1 MQNYTIT
8 HTQLTIDGVTVTL
21 DQYRALPTREARSA
35 FADAFI
41 RRLSDLFR
49 EKEEILKQ
57 IRDDAWAAFKEQ
69 TAGVP
74 CELPTHFTKTGK
86 PDRRFRGKP
95 NPAYHRPAQVR
106 DQVIAELSSRVAPIS
121 ATFRW
126 PYQFCDVFSTWEKHV
141 ETPWERFRRLL
152 AGMDWY
158 SHYSDDHSVWARGE
172 AHMGEVRSLMKQLG
186 PEAELEF
193 NRACPWLNEDG
204 THKKDAA

>member
-1 MQNYTIT
+1 MPT
-8 HTQLTIDGVTVTL
+8 HTQLTIDGHTVTF
-21 DQYRALPTREARSA
+21 DQYCAIPTQADRSA

-74 CELPTHFTKTGK
+74 HEIPTHFTKTGK
-86 PDRRFRGKP
+86 PDRRFSGEP
-95 NPAYHRPAQVR
+95 NPAYYRPAQVR
-106 DQVIAELSSRVAPIS
+106 DQVIEELSSRVAPVS
-121 ATFRW
+121 ATFQW
-126 PYQFCDVFSTWEKHV
+126 PYQFADAFSTWEKQV
-141 ETPWERFRRLL
+141 ETPTDRFRRLL

-158 SHYSDDHSVWARGE
+158 SHYSDDHSVWRRGE
-172 AHMGEVRSLMKQLG
+172 DNMREVQRLMGELG

-204 THKKDAA
+204 TQKKDAA